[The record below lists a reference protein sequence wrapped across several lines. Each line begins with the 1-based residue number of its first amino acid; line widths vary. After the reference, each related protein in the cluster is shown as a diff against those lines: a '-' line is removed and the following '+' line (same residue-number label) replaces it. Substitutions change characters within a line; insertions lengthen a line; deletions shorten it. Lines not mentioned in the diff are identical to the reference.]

1 MANTLLDS
9 RPISGSSSP
18 RRISRVASEPQPAQA
33 SNSHQRPH
41 SISPREDALI
51 AQLGPLASQHHASEY
66 NRLKFGPNGSPL
78 AYIPYSV
85 QMPDHYKE
93 MQAHQTRCAEQK
105 AWWPHETHRKLSVKR
120 ASAHLSPCGTDSV
133 ASVNI
138 SEHTTTIDLR
148 EQLSAA
154 ISTSIIRPLTH
165 EDRHATVPMPQ
176 PHWQTSETHPIVIST
191 IIPSDLVLTISSQLR
206 RPAEPYPVVFE
217 VPSSH
222 QLSRMIPTPFPA
234 VVKADP
240 PTSPQISPPPTAT
253 PLITP
258 PSTPI
263 SPSQSIAKSIKLS
276 SLFWVHPTVRR
287 AFIGAEELH
296 ALPKKRSR
304 PASLIVPSRGSMDTT
319 VLQRLAVARNCSS
332 HSLGERHTRLEE
344 TQSRE
349 PSALKDVFPPLKQ
362 ASPASNMDIPPALPI
377 PSNINMR
384 LLGNLYMSSCPGKKV
399 RLDGPVRGRNTV
411 CRDLRSD
418 LSRIKNVGAA
428 CIVCC
433 LDDAELQTLGV
444 AWSDYA
450 RTADEL
456 GIDVLRIPIPEGLAP
471 MAPSDLDSH
480 LSKLIESY
488 TLRGRAILVHCRG
501 GVGRAGVI
509 ACCWML
515 KLGLCG
521 WTVPPHGV
529 GDTSQAAPVS
539 SGDVS
544 CQERSERVSRETMRL
559 VERLISVVRRRRSL
573 KAIETYEQVKFLV
586 DYVEFLRE
594 QASSGSSFSADL
606 FANWGAQ
613 VE

>member
-1 MANTLLDS
+1 MYNC
-9 RPISGSSSP
+9 PYFK
-18 RRISRVASEPQPAQA
+18 
-33 SNSHQRPH
+33 
-41 SISPREDALI
+41 
-51 AQLGPLASQHHASEY
+51 LGPLASQHHASEY

-154 ISTSIIRPLTH
+154 ISTSMIRPLTH
-165 EDRHATVPMPQ
+165 EDRHATVHMPQ

-222 QLSRMIPTPFPA
+222 QLNRMIPTPFPA

-304 PASLIVPSRGSMDTT
+304 PASLI
-319 VLQRLAVARNCSS
+319 
-332 HSLGERHTRLEE
+332 
-344 TQSRE
+344 
-349 PSALKDVFPPLKQ
+349 PSALKAVFPPLKQ

-521 WTVPPHGV
+521 WTIPPHGV